1 MGVKYT
7 YKEEDTSSSGEP
19 SSSGRSSFSQSDE
32 LRQKRMAQT
41 EAATVTLAVE
51 FLGMAAYYLEEELVT
66 PNLGC
71 YRSLGL

>member
-1 MGVKYT
+1 MCCPFV
-7 YKEEDTSSSGEP
+7 EDTSSSGEP

-66 PNLGC
+66 PSVTGHDILITC
-71 YRSLGL
+71 P